1 MATCDE
7 CGKHENMPYQCRR
20 CGNTFCAEHRLPE
33 NHDCPGLNEWNDPSG
48 VFDSGFDDT
57 VQKRGGGS
65 SSAGVR
71 ERVFGTGGLLGYFR
85 GNMTYVFLGAMWLT
99 FLLQYVVGFLLTGTF
114 NPIVFSRNP
123 VWEAIFVLSPGHIE
137 YVWTWITSIFAHGGF
152 THIAFNSI
160 ALYFFGPV
168 VEQYLDTKRF
178 TGLFF
183 GAGIVAGLAQVVS
196 TLLTVGPF
204 GAGVVG
210 ASGAIMGILGVLTVL
225 NPNLKVYLYFII
237 PMPLWLLTFG
247 FAAFSIIAGFGVA
260 GGSGLVGGN
269 VAHLA
274 HLGGLLVGL
283 AYGVRVKGRVGVPSS
298 LRFGRGGGGMG
309 GPGGPGGPGRRP

>member
-7 CGKHENMPYQCRR
+7 CGKHENLPYQCRR

-33 NHDCPGLNEWNDPSG
+33 NHDCPGLSDWNDPSG
-48 VFDSGFDDT
+48 VFDSGFDDS
-57 VQKRGGGS
+57 VQNRGSTSRS
-65 SSAGVR
+65 SGFADR
-71 ERVFGTGGLLGYFR
+71 LLGTGGPLGYFR
-85 GNMTYVFLGAMWLT
+85 GNMSYVFLGVMWITFALQYFIFP
-99 FLLQYVVGFLLTGTF
+99 FLLGASPRSSLWQ
-114 NPIVFSRNP
+114 
-123 VWEAIFVLSPGHIE
+123 AAFVLSPGHIE

-168 VEQYLDTKRF
+168 VERYLSTKRF
-178 TGLFF
+178 AALFF
-183 GAGIVAGLAQVVS
+183 GAGIIAGLAQVFS

-210 ASGAIMGILGVLTVL
+210 ASGAIMGVLGVLTVL

-237 PMPLWLLTFG
+237 PMPLWVLTFG
-247 FAAFSIIAGFGVA
+247 FAAFSIVAGFGA
-260 GGSGLVGGN
+260 AGSGLVGGN

-274 HLGGLLVGL
+274 HLAGLLVGL
-283 AYGVRVKGRVGVPSS
+283 AYGVRVKDRVGVPNS
-298 LRFGRGGGGMG
+298 LQFGRGGGGMG